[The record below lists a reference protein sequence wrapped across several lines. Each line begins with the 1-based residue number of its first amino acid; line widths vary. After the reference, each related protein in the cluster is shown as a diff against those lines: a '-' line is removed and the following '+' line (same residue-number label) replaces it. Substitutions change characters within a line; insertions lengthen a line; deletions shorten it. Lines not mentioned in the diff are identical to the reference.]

1 VDGIRTRSIKIT
13 NKKNKTMATTAS
25 LTLVSTDIA
34 GDPVNVTKQA
44 TLTKA
49 GSLNDLDQSTGL
61 SRVHLR
67 SATSKVLLAANA
79 EGNNLAAKVYIIN
92 KSTDPTLYI
101 SVKINAQSIGKLY
114 GGDFMFIPWSQTD
127 TSAKISVAATSW
139 TSSTGD
145 MPVEYALFHE
155 DTDFLTNA

>member
-1 VDGIRTRSIKIT
+1 
-13 NKKNKTMATTAS
+13 MATTAT
-25 LTLVSTDIA
+25 LTLASSDIA
-34 GDPVNVTKQA
+34 GDPVNVSKVA

-67 SATSKVLLAANA
+67 SATNKVLLAANA
-79 EGNNLAAKVYIIN
+79 EGDNLAAKVYIIN
-92 KSTDPTLYI
+92 KSTDASLY
-101 SVKINAQSIGKLY
+101 VTVTINAQTIGKLY

-127 TSAKISVAATSW
+127 TSASIEVAATSW
-139 TSSTGD
+139 TASTGD
-145 MPVEYALFHE
+145 IPVEYALFHE

>member
-1 VDGIRTRSIKIT
+1 
-13 NKKNKTMATTAS
+13 MATTAT
-25 LTLVSTDIA
+25 LTLASSDIA
-34 GDPVNVTKQA
+34 GDPVSVSKTA

-67 SATSKVLLAANA
+67 STTNKVLLAANA
-79 EGNNLAAKVYIIN
+79 EGDNLAAKVYVIN
-92 KSTDPTLYI
+92 KSDDASLYVTI
-101 SVKINAQSIGKLY
+101 TINAQTIGKLY

-127 TSAKISVAATSW
+127 TSAQIEVAATNW

-145 MPVEYALFHE
+145 VPVEYALFHE

>member
-1 VDGIRTRSIKIT
+1 
-13 NKKNKTMATTAS
+13 MATTAT
-25 LTLVSTDIA
+25 LTLASADIA
-34 GDPVNVTKQA
+34 GDPVSVSKTA

-49 GSLNDLDQSTGL
+49 GSANDLDQSSGL

-67 SATSKVLLAANA
+67 STTNKVLLAANA
-79 EGNNLAAKVYIIN
+79 EGDNLAAKVYIIN
-92 KSTDPTLYI
+92 KSTDASLYLT
-101 SVKINAQSIGKLY
+101 VTINAQTIGKLY

-127 TSAKISVAATSW
+127 TSASIEIAATNW

-145 MPVEYALFHE
+145 IPVEYALFHE

>member
-1 VDGIRTRSIKIT
+1 
-13 NKKNKTMATTAS
+13 MATNAQLI
-25 LTLVSTDIA
+25 LTSDVS
-34 GDPVNVTKQA
+34 GDPTNVDTTSQV
-44 TLTKA
+44 LTKA
-49 GSLNDLDQSTGL
+49 GSADNGLDQSTGL

-67 SATSKVLLAANA
+67 STTNKVLLAANA

-92 KSTDPTLYI
+92 KATDTTLYV
-101 SVKINAQSIGKLY
+101 SVAINAQSIGKLY

-127 TSAKISVAATSW
+127 TAASIEVAATNW

-145 MPVEYALFHE
+145 IPVEYVLFHE